1 METLNN
7 LKSIFTRTRE
17 DLIYIKYYQR
27 IYKRLWR
34 KAKKWENNRYVK
46 ESTDRMRAIWR
57 LINREIGKAPE
68 NEEKLELR
76 MEIN

>member
-1 METLNN
+1 
-7 LKSIFTRTRE
+7 
-17 DLIYIKYYQR
+17 
-27 IYKRLWR
+27 
-34 KAKKWENNRYVK
+34 
-46 ESTDRMRAIWR
+46 MRAIWR